1 MTEFYV
7 QANGT
12 FTAAGAQAFGF
23 IGTVFRCIPTSS
35 SDPLDASFSTV
46 TGGRWSLPATYPV
59 LHTFTS
65 PQTAHQ
71 WLDARWSSIGLT
83 PDDLPAEK
91 LPDLAVMNVQFQSLA
106 DLATNSGLQWFG
118 LPTTYPV
125 GFETSSA
132 YPVTRPIGARAYGL
146 GHQGIVTRSASAQ
159 RWDGPMLTWSEIA
172 IFPDLAPRP
181 VLVDRLPY
189 KRWTTH
195 A

>member
-1 MTEFYV
+1 
-7 QANGT
+7 
-12 FTAAGAQAFGF
+12 
-23 IGTVFRCIPTSS
+23 VFRCIPTSS

-59 LHTFTS
+59 LHTFTN

-83 PDDLPAEK
+83 SDDVPAEQ
-91 LPDLAVMNVQFQSLA
+91 LPDLAVISVQFQSLA

-118 LPTTYPV
+118 LPTTYP
-125 GFETSSA
+125 
-132 YPVTRPIGARAYGL
+132 IGARAYSL

-172 IFPDLAPRP
+172 IFPDVAPRP

-189 KRWTTH
+189 KRWTTN